1 LQMPSTLVD
10 PSAAGLRNVLR
21 LMTKYGVFKLGE
33 FTLKSGQRSPIYI
46 DLRESFGHTD
56 LMRVMCESIQGLI
69 ESVEKEKP
77 YVGIVG
83 VPYAALPYAS
93 ILSQYTSQPL
103 LIIRKE
109 AKSYGTKKLIEGSY
123 APGQRVIVVE
133 DVVTTGQ
140 SLKEVIGILRKDGL
154 VVEDVFCLLDRNQ
167 GGPENLKE
175 LNVTLHSL
183 LNMEKVLAFL
193 SAVGRLSLDQFND
206 IVKALDLPY
215 TELKK
220 IDVKEEM
227 EETHT
232 NGHHA
237 NGDNKE
243 NSKVP
248 HGVRLTLQA
257 REKLTKCPVSKRLFS
272 LMHTKATNLCLAIDY
287 DEGDKIL
294 ELADKAGP
302 FVCAVKVH
310 ADTID
315 TFNEAWTSKL
325 VALANQHDFLIFEDR
340 KFADTGNTLSMQV
353 KRNAASWADV
363 VTVYGIAGEK
373 SIQSAFAP
381 IIADPSTRLKG
392 ILLIAQLSCEGNL
405 CDTNYT
411 NGTRRIAEKNEEIVC
426 GFITQEKISDKG
438 GLIHWTP
445 GVSLDETTD
454 GKGQQWRSVERAI
467 MEQQNDIVIVGRAIC
482 NKATPASELR
492 RYRDAAWEA
501 LSSAM
506 PKQ

>member
-1 LQMPSTLVD
+1 SNQMPHSLVE
-10 PSAAGLRNVLR
+10 PSAVGIRNALR

-56 LMRVMCESIQGLI
+56 LMRVMCEAIQVII
-69 ESVEKEKP
+69 EKVEKEKP

-123 APGQRVIVVE
+123 SAGQRVIVVE

-140 SLKEVIGILRKDGL
+140 SLKDVIATLRADGL
-154 VVEDVFCLLDRNQ
+154 VVEDVFCLLDRDQ
-167 GGPENLKE
+167 GGPQNLEE
-175 LNVTLHSL
+175 LGVRLHSL

-193 SAVGRLSLDQFND
+193 SAVGRLSLTQFD
-206 IVKALDLPY
+206 GIVKALDLPY
-215 TELKK
+215 NELKK
-220 IDVKEEM
+220 IDINWDM
-227 EETHT
+227 EEAT
-232 NGHHA
+232 NGNHA
-237 NGDNKE
+237 DGDNKE
-243 NSKVP
+243 NAKVP
-248 HGVRLTLQA
+248 HGVRLSLQA
-257 REKLTKCPVSKRLFS
+257 REKMATCPVSKRLFS

-287 DEGDKIL
+287 DEGEKIL

-315 TFNEAWTSKL
+315 EFNETWTSKL
-325 VALANQHDFLIFEDR
+325 VALANKHDFLIFEDR

-353 KRNAASWADV
+353 RRNAASWADI
-363 VTVYGIAGEK
+363 VTVYALPGEK
-373 SIQSAFAP
+373 SIHSAFAP

-392 ILLIAQLSCEGNL
+392 ILLIAQLSCEGSL
-405 CDTNYT
+405 CDDNYT
-411 NGTRRIAEKNEEIVC
+411 KGTVSVAENNQDIVC
-426 GFITQEKISDKG
+426 GFIAQEKVSDAA

-501 LSSAM
+501 LTSTM

>member
-1 LQMPSTLVD
+1 SLQMPLTLVE
-10 PSAAGLRNVLR
+10 PAAAGLRNALR
-21 LMTKYGVFKLGE
+21 LMTEYGVFKLGE

-46 DLRESFGHTD
+46 DLRESFGHPD
-56 LMRVMCESIQGLI
+56 LMRVMCESMQELI
-69 ESVEKEKP
+69 EKVEKTKP
-77 YVGIVG
+77 YKGIVG

-93 ILSQYTSQPL
+93 IISQYTSQPL

-123 APGQRVIVVE
+123 SEGQRVIVVE

-140 SLKEVIGILRKDGL
+140 SLKDVITTLRKDGL
-154 VVEDVFCLLDRNQ
+154 VVEDVFCILDRDQ
-167 GGPENLKE
+167 GGPKNLEE
-175 LNVTLHSL
+175 LGVNLHSL

-206 IVKALDLPY
+206 IVNALNLPY
-215 TELKK
+215 KELKK
-220 IDVKEEM
+220 IDVKWEM

-232 NGHHA
+232 NGNA

-243 NSKVP
+243 NSKIR
-248 HGVRLTLQA
+248 VRLSLQQ
-257 REKLTKCPVSKRLFS
+257 REKLATCPVSKRLFS

-287 DEGDKIL
+287 EEGERIL

-315 TFNEAWTSKL
+315 EFNESWTSKL
-325 VALANQHDFLIFEDR
+325 VALANKHDFLIFEDR

-353 KRNAASWADV
+353 KRNAASWADI

-373 SIQSAFAP
+373 SIRSAFQP

-405 CDTNYT
+405 CDTEYT
-411 NGTRRIAEKNEEIVC
+411 NGTRRIAEANQDIVC
-426 GFITQEKISDKG
+426 GFITQEKISDKL

-454 GKGQQWRSVERAI
+454 GKGQQWRSVEKAI

-482 NKATPASELR
+482 NKTTPASELR

-501 LSSAM
+501 LSAAM
-506 PKQ
+506 PKH